1 MLFNSLAFVGFF
13 IIVTS
18 LFFLLPHKYR
28 WLLLLMSSCYFY
40 MSFLPIYILVLG
52 FTIVIDYFAG
62 IFIEKSE
69 GRKRKLFLWLSII
82 TNVGILGFFKYFN
95 FINDNITILLKLFN
109 FTNPVQDLSFIL
121 PIGLSFHTF
130 QAMSYTIEVY
140 RGNQKSERNFGIYA
154 LYVMFYPQLV
164 AGPIERPQN
173 IIHQFYELK
182 KFEYERVVAGLK
194 IILWGFFKKL
204 VVADRLGIYVNTVFA
219 NPYHHSGLTLFTAS
233 MFFYVQIYCDFSGYS
248 DIAIGSAKVMGY
260 NLMENFK
267 RPLFGR
273 SFADKW
279 YRWHISLYTWF
290 RDYVY
295 QPLAKRAKR
304 NRFKLLSYV
313 VLIFTLSGFWHGA
326 NWTFILWGMSA
337 GLSIVIERIYK
348 DKVRPHKYISK
359 RWMTFW
365 GTLIP
370 FPIGCIMLV
379 FFRAPSLTDAMH
391 ILSSIVTFKSG
402 HFFKGTP
409 PINFYYCLIAMGMLF
424 MVEYVQEYYPKIK
437 FIGNNSVVIRYTS
450 YVLAILI
457 ILMIGVFNGGQF
469 IYFQF

>member
-18 LFFLLPHKYR
+18 LFFIIPHKYR

-62 IFIEKSE
+62 ILIEQSE
-69 GRKRKLFLWLSII
+69 GRRRKLFLWLSII
-82 TNVGILGFFKYFN
+82 SNLGILGFFKYFN
-95 FINDNITILLKLFN
+95 FVNDNVTFILQLFK
-109 FTNPVQDLSFIL
+109 FTNPVQDVSFIL

-130 QAMSYTIEVY
+130 QAMSYTLEVY
-140 RGNQKSERNFGIYA
+140 KGNQKSERNFGIYA

-173 IIHQFYELK
+173 ILHQFYEPK
-182 KFEYERVVAGLK
+182 KFEYDRVVAGLK
-194 IILWGFFKKL
+194 IMLWGFFKKL
-204 VVADRLGIYVNTVFA
+204 VIADRLSIYVGTVFS

-233 MFFYVQIYCDFSGYS
+233 LFFWIQIYCDFSGYS

-260 NLMENFK
+260 NLMENFR
-267 RPLFGR
+267 RPLFGNG
-273 SFADKW
+273 FADKW

-295 QPLAKRAKR
+295 APLAKRARRSK
-304 NRFKLLSYV
+304 FKLLANI
-313 VLIFTLSGFWHGA
+313 VLIFTLSGLWHGA
-326 NWTFILWGMSA
+326 NWTYILWGFSA
-337 GLSIVIERIYK
+337 GLSIVIERIYQ
-348 DKVRPHKYISK
+348 DKFKPHKFISK
-359 RWMTFW
+359 KWMRIW
-365 GTLIP
+365 GVILPI
-370 FPIGCIMLV
+370 PIGCMMSV
-379 FFRAPSLTDAMH
+379 FFRAMNVKDAFY
-391 ILSSIVTFKSG
+391 IIGSIFSFKSG

-409 PINFYYCLIAMGMLF
+409 PTNFYYCLIAVFMLLS
-424 MVEYVQEYYPKIK
+424 VEFVQEYYPRVKLIN
-437 FIGNNSVVIRYTS
+437 NNSVVVRYTG
-450 YVLAILI
+450 YLLAILI
-457 ILMIGVFNGGQF
+457 ILLIGVFNGSQF